1 MAGLMRVARPLCVA
15 ALLALGACADDHDRG
30 GYNQYGY
37 NQPYGNGYGYNQ
49 PYGYG
54 RPPYGYRQPYGNSY
68 GYRQPY
74 GNGYDQPYGNGYGQ
88 QYGQGYGQPYDNG
101 YCARYYCPPPSDGDY
116 GGD

>member
-15 ALLALGACADDHDRG
+15 ALLAVGACADDYDRG
-30 GYNQYGY
+30 YYNQYGY

-68 GYRQPY
+68 G
-74 GNGYDQPYGNGYGQ
+74 Q
-88 QYGQGYGQPYDNG
+88 QYGQGYGQTYDND
-101 YCARYYCPPPSDGDY
+101 YCAHYACPPPNDGGDDGD
-116 GGD
+116 